1 MENSSNNNEIIFAK
15 QTTINDIKNDDMKV
29 QIVGKVHK
37 ILDEYHFILDDTTGN
52 IVINTGDIDFS
63 FNEGDLIKVIG
74 DLQINLEGD
83 KEIKA
88 EIVNDMKGLNFDYY
102 LRLYNL
108 KKEFL

>member
-1 MENSSNNNEIIFAK
+1 MSQLKKISEKRCLAYQQRNLSNFLELCL
-15 QTTINDIKNDDMKV
+15 Q
-29 QIVGKVHK
+29 
-37 ILDEYHFILDDTTGN
+37 YHFILDDTTGN